1 MEARKEGQTKRKE
14 FVYYSSS
21 LIIIQSI
28 VNRPTDP
35 SPINSPTQ
43 NAVVCSA
50 ALDYYYVVNIDP
62 SLTHSLAYLVSQ
74 SVSQSGRRQVVRH
87 PLNLH
92 RMPDSLLGL
101 GSACST
107 ATSGVGCT
115 SLHVGGCSHEYVG
128 IRVRPP
134 RPHVSSR

>member
-1 MEARKEGQTKRKE
+1 MVEARKEGQTKRKE

-115 SLHVGGCSHEYVG
+115 SLGGCSHEYVG

>member
-74 SVSQSGRRQVVRH
+74 SVSQSGRRQVLRH

-101 GSACST
+101 GSTCST

-115 SLHVGGCSHEYVG
+115 SLGGCSHEYVG
-128 IRVRPP
+128 VRVRPP

>member
-74 SVSQSGRRQVVRH
+74 SVSQSGRRQVLRH

-115 SLHVGGCSHEYVG
+115 SLGGCSHEYVG
-128 IRVRPP
+128 VRVRPP

>member
-1 MEARKEGQTKRKE
+1 VEARKEGQTKRKE

-62 SLTHSLAYLVSQ
+62 SLTHSLACLVSQ
-74 SVSQSGRRQVVRH
+74 SVSQSVSQ
-87 PLNLH
+87 
-92 RMPDSLLGL
+92 
-101 GSACST
+101 
-107 ATSGVGCT
+107 
-115 SLHVGGCSHEYVG
+115 GGGKSFDTL
-128 IRVRPP
+128 
-134 RPHVSSR
+134 

>member
-1 MEARKEGQTKRKE
+1 MVEARKEGQTKRKE

-21 LIIIQSI
+21 LIIQSI

-62 SLTHSLAYLVSQ
+62 SLTHSLACLVSQ
-74 SVSQSGRRQVVRH
+74 SVSQSVREAASRSTPFEPPSHARQ
-87 PLNLH
+87 P
-92 RMPDSLLGL
+92 
-101 GSACST
+101 A
-107 ATSGVGCT
+107 
-115 SLHVGGCSHEYVG
+115 
-128 IRVRPP
+128 RP
-134 RPHVSSR
+134 RKCLQHSNQWCWLYLARWLFS